1 MLRVRNLAISFED
14 NQVLKDF
21 NLDLE
26 SGDIFALLGDSG
38 SGKSCALRFIAGL
51 DDAQNGSVSL
61 DASALSDHGEHQVK
75 PEARKIGMVFQ
86 DYSLF
91 PHMNVFN
98 NICFGIDD
106 FSNGEFSSES
116 FLSSE
121 SFSESFF
128 SASFSESFPSYP
140 IPEITTFFG
149 GFNYGVVTY
158 DDNIAIGLE
167 NFLGKNSKY
176 YQLLGNPEYL
186 RFQKQKK
193 FIASNVMEVWL
204 NEHFQQYLGGRDLL
218 SQLIYKGKIM
228 YCIDKMLPE
237 LLMEDKFRFTNEQM
251 NWVVE
256 NEASIWQYIVHED
269 LLFSKDEQQ
278 FRTFVDYAPFAKGM
292 PPQAPGRV
300 AYYIGYKMV
309 NEYMDNNEIDVE
321 ELMYLTDSRKFLQ
334 QSKYKPTK

>member
-106 FSNGEFSSES
+106 FSKVEKASKVSELLELICLEGIEKKYPHQLSGGEQQRVSLARSLATSPKLLLLDEPFSSLDKSHRDQLVREVRVI
-116 FLSSE
+116 LKK
-121 SFSESFF
+121 
-128 SASFSESFPSYP
+128 AK
-140 IPEITTFFG
+140 
-149 GFNYGVVTY
+149 VTSILVTH
-158 DDNIAIGLE
+158 DEAEAEAFAD
-167 NFLGKNSKY
+167 
-176 YQLLGNPEYL
+176 
-186 RFQKQKK
+186 R
-193 FIASNVMEVWL
+193 V
-204 NEHFQQYLGGRDLL
+204 
-218 SQLIYKGKIM
+218 GKIEKKQLH
-228 YCIDKMLPE
+228 I
-237 LLMEDKFRFTNEQM
+237 N
-251 NWVVE
+251 
-256 NEASIWQYIVHED
+256 
-269 LLFSKDEQQ
+269 
-278 FRTFVDYAPFAKGM
+278 
-292 PPQAPGRV
+292 
-300 AYYIGYKMV
+300 
-309 NEYMDNNEIDVE
+309 
-321 ELMYLTDSRKFLQ
+321 
-334 QSKYKPTK
+334 